1 MSSSERVHMDKRIQL
16 LGVLNNM
23 IISIFEDTMQ
33 IRKVSL
39 VDIKMHLHQKHEIVE
54 CLQLES
60 QLQQDELQH
69 KGHVSKPLDN
79 RNANNDDSK
88 TLIHTNSS
96 V

>member
-23 IISIFEDTMQ
+23 IISIVEDTMQ
-33 IRKVSL
+33 IRKASL
-39 VDIKMHLHQKHEIVE
+39 VDIKMHLHQTHEIVE

-69 KGHVSKPLDN
+69 RVMFQSL
-79 RNANNDDSK
+79 
-88 TLIHTNSS
+88 
-96 V
+96 